1 MSEYLDRLEN
11 TFAEITSG
19 DYTEKL
25 WAKVYKK
32 DSISFRAK
40 VRGIKSFIHFDQ
52 MPWTYNNTEYWD
64 IIAPMLMGKAYEAI
78 LLGSN
83 PETKRLTLSVTHNTC
98 STKTY
103 TRGQSYRC
111 IILEKQKTFLI
122 VEAGL
127 DSNFKSGSQI
137 GEISSSDF
145 WHSQAFNDV
154 KIGDEIMLTY
164 LQHNNKNMLTMCEPD
179 KYKQWY
185 KQKPE
190 KYIGSF
196 VDVVVTKEDDGS
208 VFTVHET
215 YNGILRIEPKLYGE
229 ELIAPLNQYIQN
241 LSDGDEINCYVQGI
255 NSKTNEFLLHIEP
268 RLLEEL
274 KKI

>member
-1 MSEYLDRLEN
+1 MSEYLDRLHN

-19 DYTEKL
+19 NFTEKL
-25 WAKVYKK
+25 WAKIYKK

-52 MPWTYNNTEYWD
+52 MPWTYSNIEYWN
-64 IIAPMLMGKAYEAI
+64 IIAPMLIGKAYEAVLI
-78 LLGSN
+78 GSEA
-83 PETKRLTLSVTHNTC
+83 ETKRLTLSVNHNTF

-103 TRGQSYRC
+103 TRGQSYKC
-111 IILEKQKTFLI
+111 IILEKKKTFLI

-127 DSNFKSGSQI
+127 DSNFKNGSQI
-137 GEISSSDF
+137 GEISMFDF
-145 WHSQAFNDV
+145 WQSQAFINV

-164 LQHNNKNMLTMCEPD
+164 LKHTNQNILTMCEPT
-179 KYKQWY
+179 KYKEWY

-190 KYIGSF
+190 QYVGSF
-196 VDVVVTKEDDGS
+196 VDVVVTKEDDES

-215 YNGILRIEPKLYGE
+215 YNGILRIKPELYGE

-241 LSDGDEINCYVQGI
+241 LSSGDEINCYVQGI

>member
-1 MSEYLDRLEN
+1 MSEYLDRLHN
-11 TFAEITSG
+11 TFTEITNG
-19 DYTEKL
+19 DNIDKL

-52 MPWTYNNTEYWD
+52 MPWKYNNIEHWE
-64 IIAPMLMGKAYEAI
+64 IIAPMLIGKAYEAI
-78 LLGSN
+78 LLSSD
-83 PETKRLTLSVTHNTC
+83 PHTMKLTLSVTGHSF

-103 TRGQSYRC
+103 TKGQSYKC
-111 IILEKQKTFLI
+111 IILEKHKTFLL

-127 DSNFKSGSQI
+127 DSSFKNGSQI
-137 GEISSSDF
+137 GEVSLFDF
-145 WHSQAFNDV
+145 WHSQEFSDAS
-154 KIGDEIMLTY
+154 IGDEIVLTY
-164 LQHNNKNMLTMCEPD
+164 LKHKNQSTLTMCRPA

-190 KYIGSF
+190 QYIGSF
-196 VDVVVTKEDDGS
+196 VDVVVTKKSGIS
-208 VFTVHET
+208 VFTVHGA
-215 YNGILRIEPKLYGE
+215 YNGILHIGPKLYGE
-229 ELIAPLNQYIQN
+229 ELIAPLNRYIQN
-241 LSDGDEINCYVQGI
+241 LSNGDEINCYVQGI
-255 NSKTNEFLLHIEP
+255 NSKTNEFLLHFEP